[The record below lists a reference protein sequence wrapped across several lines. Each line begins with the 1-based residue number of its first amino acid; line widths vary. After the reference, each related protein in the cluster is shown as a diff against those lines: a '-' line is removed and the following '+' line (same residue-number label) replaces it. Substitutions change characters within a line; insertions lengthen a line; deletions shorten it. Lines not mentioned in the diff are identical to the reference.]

1 MSVIA
6 AFGMAAAVVGCGD
19 KISGVNTVP
28 VLTGFNQTDL
38 VANIAGLGAPTID
51 PNLVNPWGIA
61 FGSTGLLWVSNNGS
75 GTATVYD
82 ANGVKQPLTVT
93 LPSVSPGAAWA
104 PTGVIF
110 NATTDFVIPG
120 LGTSSFIFA
129 SENGWIAA
137 WNTATGTTAHVV
149 SDQSASGASYKG
161 LAIAANAGVNFL
173 YATNF
178 RHNSVDVFDTGFNL
192 VRSFTDSTMAA
203 GYAPFG
209 IANIGGQL
217 YVSFALRLAPDS
229 VDDAPGVGNGFVDVF
244 NPDGT
249 LARRFA
255 SNGVLNAPWA
265 IVQAPS
271 VFGSFG
277 GAILVGNFGDGTIDA
292 YNQATGVLIDVL
304 RDGNGVPISINGLW
318 GLSFGP
324 AGGTTTLYFA
334 SGPNNE
340 ANGLVGTLTPR

>member
-6 AFGMAAAVVGCGD
+6 ALGMATAIVGCSD
-19 KISGVNTVP
+19 KISGVNFVP
-28 VLTGFNQTDL
+28 VTTGFNQANL
-38 VANIAGLGAPTID
+38 VSNIAGFNAATVD
-51 PNLVNPWGIA
+51 PVLVNPWGIA

-93 LPSVSPGAAWA
+93 LPAVSPGPTWA

-110 NATTDFVIPG
+110 NSTTDFAIPG
-120 LGTSSFIFA
+120 LGSSTFIFA

-137 WNTATGTTAHVV
+137 WNTAAGITARVV
-149 SDQSASGASYKG
+149 NDQSAETASYKG
-161 LAIAANAGVNFL
+161 VAIASEGGVNFL

-178 RHNSVDVFDTGFNL
+178 RHGRVDVFDTGFNL
-192 VRSFTDSTMAA
+192 VRSFTDSTVAA

-217 YVSFALRLAPDS
+217 YVTFALRLAPDS
-229 VDDAPGVGNGFVDVF
+229 TDDVPGVGNGFVDVF
-244 NPDGT
+244 NADGT
-249 LARRFA
+249 VARRFA
-255 SNGVLNAPWA
+255 AHGQLNAPWA
-265 IVQAPS
+265 IVQAPT
-271 VFGSFG
+271 GFG
-277 GAILVGNFGDGTIDA
+277 GFAGDILVGNFGDGTIDA
-292 YNQATGVLIDVL
+292 YNPSTGALVDVL
-304 RDGNGVPISINGLW
+304 RDATGNPISINGLW

-324 AGGTTTLYFA
+324 AAGSTTLYFA

-340 ANGLVGTLTPR
+340 TNGVVGTLTPR